1 MPDQPAIIEIR
12 TGTQITFKQL
22 EEESNLIASGL
33 LHYGLKKGDRVL
45 VMVPYGVDFV
55 TLTFGLFKAGAV
67 PVLIDPGLG
76 KKNVF
81 HCIKQSEPR
90 GIIAIPLAHAVKTL
104 IPAPFKSIRLSVTVG
119 RKWFWRGPT
128 LDQVKRNG
136 HNGYQVGEIPEE
148 QTAAVLFTSGSTG
161 PARTAH
167 C

>member
-12 TGTQITFKQL
+12 TRTQITFKQL

-33 LHYGLKKGDRVL
+33 LHHGLKKGDRVL

-67 PVLIDPGLG
+67 PILIDPGLG
-76 KKNVF
+76 KKNVL
-81 HCIKQSEPR
+81 HCIKQSEPQ

-119 RKWFWRGPT
+119 RKWFWRGLT

-136 HNGYQVGEIPEE
+136 QPGYQVGNIPEE
-148 QTAAVLFTSGSTG
+148 QAAAVLFTSGRVTFFFWI
-161 PARTAH
+161 
-167 C
+167 